1 VNALIVVVTAAAV
14 TRTTKPQPTGWVA
27 YLTPDHLTTFASATV
42 AAILGALIAAKVA
55 VAAYKAQQKEARRQ
69 ERARLYAEALR
80 AVDDYLEAPYRIM
93 RRDGS
98 AQARLLLTESISEI
112 KSRISFYTGWLLINA
127 PPEVYDAYCKYNGV
141 AQKEAGQQMTAAW
154 HRRPT
159 KRDRDVPLGTALPR
173 KDADAARKVVLEAM
187 AHCLQQ

>member
-1 VNALIVVVTAAAV
+1 MNALITATTLAA
-14 TRTTKPQPTGWVA
+14 TRTTNPEPTGWVA
-27 YLTPDHLTTFASATV
+27 YLTPDKLTTFVSASV
-42 AAILGALIAAKVA
+42 AAVLGALIAAKVA
-55 VAAYKAQQKEARRQ
+55 VAAYKGQQKEARRQ

-187 AHCLQQ
+187 AHCL